1 MLCEDILNN
10 LSEIIENNDKNNI
23 VYTIFSLTK
32 KAIQNKE
39 IIMEEQPNINNEVN
53 QKMATSIFGI
63 FFRKDKTGYL
73 SLSFG
78 QKYLD
83 TYNKNS
89 TPHYV
94 MLIHELK
101 HIYDFY
107 SNKDNFFN
115 STPKERFYYE
125 FEARK
130 IEYEFIKNYL
140 LGKYKLTKLENYILK
155 SYENDELEAYNII
168 ISKDSST
175 MYQFLIDLE
184 TEYKNNKISK
194 QQIIDKV
201 ILKIDPLIEKSNTF
215 LTLFSVYQ
223 HNENHFQS
231 YVNFIRLKTFI
242 KYYDMIIVPILNNI
256 YPQELQ
262 KRMEI
267 IYRLIQEHDHPNH
280 LYSLSLENY
289 FEDAIIS

>member
-1 MLCEDILNN
+1 MLCEEILNN
-10 LSEIIENNDKNNI
+10 LSEIIENHNKYDI
-23 VYTIFSLTK
+23 VYTIFSIAK

-101 HIYDFY
+101 HIFDFY
-107 SNKDNFFN
+107 SNKNNFFN

-140 LGKYKLTKLENYILK
+140 FGKYKLTKLENYILK

-168 ISKDSST
+168 ISKESST

-184 TEYKNNKISK
+184 AEYKSKIISK
-194 QQIIDKV
+194 QQIIDKI
-201 ILKIDPLIEKSNTF
+201 ILKIDLLIEKSNNF

-223 HNENHFQS
+223 QNDNHFQN

-242 KYYDMIIVPILNNI
+242 KYYDMIIAPILNNCTL
-256 YPQELQ
+256 ELQ
-262 KRMEI
+262 ERIEN
-267 IYRLIQEHDHPNH
+267 IYRLIQAHDEPNH

>member
-1 MLCEDILNN
+1 MLCEEILNN
-10 LSEIIENNDKNNI
+10 LSEIIENRDNNDI
-23 VYTIFSLTK
+23 VYTIFSFSK
-32 KAIQNKE
+32 KAIKNKE
-39 IIMEEQPNINNEVN
+39 IIMEEQPNVDNEVN

-107 SNKDNFFN
+107 SNKENFFN
-115 STPKERFYYE
+115 STQKERFYYE

-130 IEYEFIKNYL
+130 IEYEFIRNYL
-140 LGKYKLTKLENYILK
+140 FEKYKLTKLENYILK

-184 TEYKNNKISK
+184 AEYKNKNISKHQIINKII
-194 QQIIDKV
+194 Q
-201 ILKIDPLIEKSNTF
+201 KIDPLIEKSNTF

-223 HNENHFQS
+223 QNDNHFQN
-231 YVNFIRLKTFI
+231 YANFIRLKTFI
-242 KYYDMIIVPILNNI
+242 KYYDMVIVPIFNNI
-256 YPQELQ
+256 NPQELYE
-262 KRMEI
+262 RIET
-267 IYRLIQEHDHPNH
+267 IYVLIQKHDHPNQ

>member
-1 MLCEDILNN
+1 MLCEEILNN
-10 LSEIIENNDKNNI
+10 LSKIIENRDNNDI
-23 VYTIFSLTK
+23 VYTIFSFTK
-32 KAIQNKE
+32 KVIQNKE
-39 IIMEEQPNINNEVN
+39 IIMEEHPNINNEVN

-63 FFRKDKTGYL
+63 YFRKDKTGYL

-83 TYNKNS
+83 TYNNNS

-94 MLIHELK
+94 MLIHELR

-115 STPKERFYYE
+115 STPKEKFYYE
-125 FEARK
+125 IEAKK
-130 IEYEFIKNYL
+130 IEYEFIKHYL
-140 LGKYKLTKLENYILK
+140 VGKYQLSKLEDYILK

-168 ISKDSST
+168 NHKDSSA

-184 TEYKNNKISK
+184 VEYKNNKISK
-194 QQIIDKV
+194 QQIIDKL
-201 ILKIDPLIEKSNTF
+201 ILKVDPLLEKSNNF

-223 HNENHFQS
+223 QNDNHFQN

-242 KYYDMIIVPILNNI
+242 KYFDMVISPILNNI
-256 YPQELQ
+256 NSMELQ
-262 KRMEI
+262 ERIVTIDK
-267 IYRLIQEHDHPNH
+267 LIQAHDHPNH
-280 LYSLSLENY
+280 IYSLSLENY
-289 FEDAIIS
+289 FEDDIIS

>member
-1 MLCEDILNN
+1 MLCEEILNN
-10 LSEIIENNDKNNI
+10 LSKIIENRDNNDI
-23 VYTIFSLTK
+23 VYTIFSFTK
-32 KAIQNKE
+32 KVIQNKE
-39 IIMEEQPNINNEVN
+39 IIMEEHPNINNEVN

-63 FFRKDKTGYL
+63 YFRKDKTGYL

-83 TYNKNS
+83 TYNNNS

-94 MLIHELK
+94 MLIHELR

-115 STPKERFYYE
+115 STPKEKFYYE
-125 FEARK
+125 IEAKK
-130 IEYEFIKNYL
+130 IEYEFIKHYL
-140 LGKYKLTKLENYILK
+140 VGKYQLSKLEDYILK

-168 ISKDSST
+168 NHKDSSA

-184 TEYKNNKISK
+184 VEYKNNKISK
-194 QQIIDKV
+194 QQIIDKL
-201 ILKIDPLIEKSNTF
+201 ILKVDPLLEKSNNF

-223 HNENHFQS
+223 QNDNHFQN

-242 KYYDMIIVPILNNI
+242 KYFDMVISPILNNI
-256 YPQELQ
+256 NSMELQ
-262 KRMEI
+262 ERIVTIDK
-267 IYRLIQEHDHPNH
+267 LIQVHDHPNQI
-280 LYSLSLENY
+280 YSLSLENY
-289 FEDAIIS
+289 FEDDIIS